1 NEPGDWTD
9 ANQQALV
16 AALDRV
22 RRLVEAHAAQGAT
35 QPAPD
40 GDNPASDHPAGP
52 FALDMLV
59 GLLGLSSFCRD
70 GVRLFAGV
78 DVDPRAAAAVGAAHG
93 RPDLHDPTFALALA
107 ALPGAHWSALAPGAP
122 LRGWRL
128 VELRGA
134 GLTSAPLR
142 LDERILH
149 FLTGINQLDERLYGL
164 VTSVAHR
171 GDGGAAHDDLAVRLV
186 APLPH
191 NGARAPEARHAVPAR
206 ATPA

>member
-1 NEPGDWTD
+1 GG
-9 ANQQALV
+9 ALV
-16 AALDRV
+16 RRGGGPAA
-22 RRLVEAHAAQGAT
+22 A
-35 QPAPD
+35 
-40 GDNPASDHPAGP
+40 
-52 FALDMLV
+52 F
-59 GLLGLSSFCRD
+59 
-70 GVRLFAGV
+70 
-78 DVDPRAAAAVGAAHG
+78 AAAVGAAQG

-164 VTSVAHR
+164 VTSVVHR
-171 GDGGAAHDDLAVRLV
+171 GDDGTAYDDLAVRLV
-186 APLPH
+186 GHPH
-191 NGARAPEARHAVPAR
+191 PAGG
-206 ATPA
+206 PAHILGHGSP